1 MNIEIRKLNV
11 LAILASLFMVQ
22 AMRGADGVFLF
33 SYFMGNGE
41 DGLHLAR
48 SDDGMNWRALNGGR
62 SFLQPTVGENKLM
75 RDPCLL
81 LGPDGV
87 FRMVWTTAWWG
98 HTIGYA
104 HSRDLIHWEDQ
115 QAIPVMAGEPSAV
128 NCWAPEV
135 VYDDVQRHY
144 LIYWATTIPGR
155 FAATDETGR
164 TKPEQRLLN
173 HRIYA
178 TTTDDFVTFAPT
190 RLYYDGGF
198 DAIDATLAQ
207 NGGEWLLF
215 VKNET
220 ERPAA
225 EKNIRL
231 VHAQTA
237 MGPFS
242 APSAPITGN
251 YWAEGP
257 TSIRIDGWWYVYF
270 DKYRDKRFGV
280 VRSRDLIHWEDVSAL
295 LHMPAGIRH
304 GTVLRVPRAMAD
316 ALP

>member
-1 MNIEIRKLNV
+1 
-11 LAILASLFMVQ
+11 
-22 AMRGADGVFLF
+22 
-33 SYFMGNGE
+33 
-41 DGLHLAR
+41 
-48 SDDGMNWRALNGGR
+48 
-62 SFLQPTVGENKLM
+62 M

-81 LGPDGV
+81 LGPDGI
-87 FRMVWTTAWWG
+87 FRLVWTTSWWG

-104 HSRDLIHWEDQ
+104 HSRDLVRWEDQ
-115 QAIPVMAGEPSAV
+115 QAIPVMAGEPAAV

-135 VYDDVQRHY
+135 IYDPSQRHY

-155 FAATDETGR
+155 FPATDESGR
-164 TKPEQRLLN
+164 STPDQRMLN
-173 HRIYA
+173 HRIYS
-178 TTTDDFVTFAPT
+178 TTTEDFVAFAPT

-198 DAIDATLAQ
+198 DAIDATVAR

-220 ERPAA
+220 ERPKA

-231 VHAQTA
+231 VHAQTSD
-237 MGPFS
+237 GPFS
-242 APSAPITGN
+242 APSDPITGN

-257 TSIRIDGWWYVYF
+257 TSIQIDGWWYVYF
-270 DKYRDKRFGV
+270 DKYRDKKFGV
-280 VRSRDLIHWEDVSAL
+280 VRSRDLVHWEDISDQ

-304 GTVLRVPRAMAD
+304 GTVLRVPRALAD